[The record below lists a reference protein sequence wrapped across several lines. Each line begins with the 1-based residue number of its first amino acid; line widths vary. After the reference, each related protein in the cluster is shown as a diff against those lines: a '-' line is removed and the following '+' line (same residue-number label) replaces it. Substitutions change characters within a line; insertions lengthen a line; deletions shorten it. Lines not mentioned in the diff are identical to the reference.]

1 MKKQKI
7 WKGLTIGLCVLTLTG
22 CGMGADER
30 TGEKDVAVTE
40 QYQSNI
46 SNTEEMSS
54 DENEKENIAPETD
67 NTDGNGNKENK
78 ENSLPDESETNGVDD
93 AAENQNN
100 ATVGD
105 TGDKVDADSLYG
117 AAAMTG
123 SVVDFSDS
131 SCTVSPAVTE
141 DDGKTGVIAAPGY
154 ESEDTNVTVTYD
166 EDCAVQIAT
175 IHTSTGVAELKQ
187 ASVSDIKKQSSV
199 IIYGN
204 FEDTYHISATK
215 IIICH
220 RTA

>member
-22 CGMGADER
+22 CGMRADER
-30 TGEKDVAVTE
+30 TGEKDVSVTE

-46 SNTEEMSS
+46 SNTEDMSS
-54 DENEKENIAPETD
+54 DENEKENIVPETD
-67 NTDGNGNKENK
+67 NTDGNKENK
-78 ENSLPDESETNGVDD
+78 ENSLLDESETNGVDN
-93 AAENQNN
+93 ATENQNN
-100 ATVGD
+100 VTVGD
-105 TGDKVDADSLYG
+105 TVDADSLYG
-117 AAAMTG
+117 SAAMTG

-131 SCTVSPAVTE
+131 SCTVSPAVPE

-154 ESEDTNVTVTYD
+154 ESEDTNVTVTYV
-166 EDCAVQIAT
+166 EDCVVQIAT

>member
-7 WKGLTIGLCVLTLTG
+7 WKGLTIVLCVLTLTG
-22 CGMGADER
+22 CSMGADER
-30 TGEKDVAVTE
+30 TGEKDVSVTE

-46 SNTEEMSS
+46 SNTEDMSS
-54 DENEKENIAPETD
+54 DENEKENIVPETD
-67 NTDGNGNKENK
+67 NTDGNK
-78 ENSLPDESETNGVDD
+78 ENSLLDERETNSVDNST
-93 AAENQNN
+93 ENQNN

-117 AAAMTG
+117 SAAITG

-166 EDCAVQIAT
+166 EDCVVQIAT

-187 ASVSDIKKQSSV
+187 SSVSDIKKQSSE
-199 IIYGN
+199 IIYAI

>member
-7 WKGLTIGLCVLTLTG
+7 WKGLTFGLCVLTLTG
-22 CGMGADER
+22 CGMGADKR
-30 TGEKDVAVTE
+30 TGEKDVSVTE

-46 SNTEEMSS
+46 SNTEDMSS
-54 DENEKENIAPETD
+54 DENEKENIVPETD
-67 NTDGNGNKENK
+67 NTDGNK
-78 ENSLPDESETNGVDD
+78 ENSLLDERETNSVDNST
-93 AAENQNN
+93 ENQNN

-117 AAAMTG
+117 SAAITG

-166 EDCAVQIAT
+166 EDCVVQIAT

-187 ASVSDIKKQSSV
+187 SSVSDIKKQSSV